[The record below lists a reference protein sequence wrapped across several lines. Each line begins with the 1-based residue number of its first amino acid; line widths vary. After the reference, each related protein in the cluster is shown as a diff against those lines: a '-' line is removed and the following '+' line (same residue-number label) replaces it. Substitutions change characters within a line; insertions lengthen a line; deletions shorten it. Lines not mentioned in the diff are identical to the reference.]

1 MENVGGVKKDNGGS
15 VVSDRVKK
23 FIEVVEQKTG
33 TRTFCVLPWIHVATR
48 PNGDA
53 RLCCGSNASQ
63 ATNGIMDA
71 GLVKKDNGLPANFG
85 KETLQSAWNNDY
97 MKSVRKTMLEG
108 NIPES
113 CFKCFEEETNGIV
126 SKRVWETYY
135 WNEEGIDFEQLV
147 QDTQCD
153 GTVPPV
159 IRYLDL
165 RLGHTCN
172 LKCVMCTPH
181 DSSRW
186 VQDYDQLIS
195 KTRSPIIL
203 KQINWDKD
211 TFDNY
216 WYEKPELWEEI
227 FEQIPNIRQL
237 YFAGGEPLMIKEH
250 RRFLEEIIKRGY
262 ADKITIRYNSNGV
275 LVDDKIIDMWSK
287 FKEVR
292 FAFSID
298 AVSDR
303 NHYIRYP
310 VSWAETEA
318 ALEKLDNT
326 PDNIKIGIACAVQI
340 FNIKHIIDFAKWK
353 IQKNFK
359 KINFFEVFGIQA
371 GGGILNMHMLYIPT
385 FLSAR
390 ILPKEDKDQLRK
402 DFMEFKQWLWNN
414 YRQDDDFWKH
424 NPNGWNRWESI
435 LKFVEAEDHSHLLPD
450 FKEYVDNL
458 DAIRSI
464 DSKKI
469 FPELSHLL

>member
-1 MENVGGVKKDNGGS
+1 MTDK
-15 VVSDRVKK
+15 VSN
-23 FIEVVEQKTG
+23 FINIVEQKTK

-63 ATNGIMDA
+63 ATKGVMDA
-71 GLVKKDNGLPANFG
+71 GLVKKENGLPANFS
-85 KETLQSAWNNDY
+85 KESLQSAWNNEY
-97 MKSVRKTMLEG
+97 MKSVRRTMLEG

-113 CFKCFEEETNGIV
+113 CAKCFEEESNGIV

-135 WNEEGIDFEQLV
+135 WHNEQIDLEQLV
-147 QDTQCD
+147 RETEED
-153 GTVPPV
+153 GTVPST

-172 LKCVMCTPH
+172 LKCIMCTPH

-186 VQDYDQLIS
+186 TQDYDQLIN

-203 KQINWDKD
+203 QQINWDKN
-211 TFDNY
+211 TFDNN
-216 WYEKPELWEEI
+216 WYENPDLWQEI
-227 FEQIPNIRQL
+227 FDQIPNIRQL

-250 RRFLEEIIKRGY
+250 KRFLEEIINRGY
-262 ADKITIRYNSNGV
+262 AENIVVRYNSNGV
-275 LVDDKIIDMWSK
+275 LVDDNIIDIWSK

-298 AVSDR
+298 AIYDR

-310 VSWAETEA
+310 VNWNETLS
-318 ALEKLDNT
+318 ALHKLDNT
-326 PDNIKIGIACAVQI
+326 SDNIKIGIACAVQI

-353 IQKNFK
+353 IKQNFK
-359 KINFFEVFGIQA
+359 KINKFHMFGIES
-371 GGGILNMHMLYIPT
+371 GGGLLNMHMLYIPT

-390 ILPKEDKDQLRK
+390 ILPKEDKARLRK
-402 DFMEFKQWLWNN
+402 DFEEFKQWLWDN

-435 LKFVEAEDHSHLLPD
+435 LKFVEAEDHSHLIPD

-458 DAIRSI
+458 DSIRGT
-464 DSKKI
+464 DAKEI
-469 FPELSHLL
+469 FPELAHLLK